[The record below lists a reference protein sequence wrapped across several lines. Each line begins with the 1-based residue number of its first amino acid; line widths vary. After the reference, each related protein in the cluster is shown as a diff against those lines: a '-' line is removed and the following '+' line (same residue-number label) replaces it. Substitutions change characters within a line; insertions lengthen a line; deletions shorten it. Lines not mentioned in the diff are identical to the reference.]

1 MNIFDNQ
8 FLHKLRLAFILIL
21 ALQIAGIAGFMT
33 IEGFTFAESFYM
45 TVIIVSTVGLGAVHE
60 LSPEGRI
67 FVTVLIIVSLGI
79 ATYAISVITTYV
91 LDGGLQQYYKHKKV
105 KSKIEKLSGHIIVCG
120 YGRNG
125 KQACEQLRLH
135 KRQFVVIESNSETTA
150 HFSSDPSLLFIEGD
164 ATNDEILQDAGIER
178 ASALITSLPKDAD
191 NVFVVL
197 TARGLNS
204 SLKIISRAS
213 ADSSFSKIKRAS
225 ADNVIMPDKIGGVH
239 MASLIA
245 QPDVLEFVDV
255 ITGKAAFDLEEISFK
270 NCKSE
275 FLNQTLGTLNLPV
288 KFGIN
293 ILGMKSPDGGYVI
306 NPPDQTI
313 ISCDMKLFVLG
324 TNEQV
329 ERLKQTVSA

>member
-8 FLHKLRLAFILIL
+8 FLHKLRLAIFLIF
-21 ALQIAGIAGFMT
+21 AVQVGGIVGFMA
-33 IEGFTFAESFYM
+33 IEGYSFAESFYM
-45 TVIIVSTVGLGAVHE
+45 TVIIVSTVGLGAVHD

-67 FVTVLIIVSLGI
+67 FVAVLIIVSLGI
-79 ATYAISVITTYV
+79 ATYAISVITTY
-91 LDGGLQQYYKHKKV
+91 LLEGGLQQYYKHKKV
-105 KSKIEKLSGHIIVCG
+105 KSRIEKLNGHIIVCG

-150 HFSSDPSLLFIEGD
+150 HFNNDPSMLFIEGD
-164 ATNDEILQDAGIER
+164 ATRDEVLHDAGIER

-213 ADSSFSKIKRAS
+213 EDSSFSKIKRAG

-270 NCKSE
+270 NCKSQ
-275 FLNQTLGTLNLPV
+275 FLNQTLGSLNLPV
-288 KFGIN
+288 NFGIN